1 MQSVVVSSLSATST
15 CDKLKTPAVFNTDNI
30 STYRQPWP
38 YCLWQLQISRSRTS
52 PVSSFSSISHLFE
65 NGRPSLSSHIETP
78 AMDVP
83 MLLAPPTPARSTSP
97 ASANRQPS
105 RSPRPYR
112 RRTLPSSTQRFS
124 VASSSRNAAYLPSPL
139 PTPDNSR
146 TPSPL
151 FFGGRRRRK
160 LTWRQSAG
168 GSESGTEADDELTK
182 RLPAPPEK
190 RKRTLSEE
198 DKYYGEEEEEGA
210 EDGDGR
216 GRRRKRRTDVLDGG
230 GKKRRKGIVFVRR
243 GIEVMLMGILVAVV
257 LYNGGEW
264 TVWREVVSWR
274 IGRPFGPFFSRPQ
287 MENIIWRGN
296 RADYHQKSPPGYS
309 SLRPLYSYI
318 HFVYCFAKSLWNFP
332 ALSTL
337 HHYSIQHCFQYW
349 FLYL

>member
-15 CDKLKTPAVFNTDNI
+15 CDKLRLSKIPAVFSIDNI
-30 STYRQPWP
+30 STYTASHGLIVSGSYRYLDPEFHP
-38 YCLWQLQISRSRTS
+38 CRHSHPS
-52 PVSSFSSISHLFE
+52 PHLFE
-65 NGRPSLSSHIETP
+65 NGRPSLSSYIEIP
-78 AMDVP
+78 AMGTP

-146 TPSPL
+146 APSPL

-216 GRRRKRRTDVLDGG
+216 GRRRKRRTDVLDGS

-274 IGRPFGPFFSRPQ
+274 IGRPFGPPFFSCPQ
-287 MENIIWRGN
+287 MDNSVWGKR
-296 RADYHQKSPPGYS
+296 S
-309 SLRPLYSYI
+309 
-318 HFVYCFAKSLWNFP
+318 
-332 ALSTL
+332 
-337 HHYSIQHCFQYW
+337 
-349 FLYL
+349 